1 MQNETSYPL
10 QWPRGWPRTEP
21 TRRRHALF
29 GTKAGEA
36 KRLRELSVSE
46 ATARLQSELDR
57 IGAKR
62 SVLSTNIEVR
72 LDGMPRSGRR
82 EPDDPGAA
90 VYFTLKEQRTVLACD
105 RWNRAADNI
114 AAIAAHIE
122 ATRAIARW
130 GVGTLEQAFR
140 GYRAIEDFS
149 SGVPW
154 RRVLGIRDGNPV
166 TLAEVERRFR
176 ERARESH
183 PDRGGSH
190 AAMAELNRAIE
201 AARRGMRA

>member
-10 QWPRGWPRTEP
+10 HWPQGRPRTEP
-21 TRRRHALF
+21 RRRRRALF
-29 GTKAGEA
+29 GTKAGESG
-36 KRLRELSVSE
+36 RLRELTVGE
-46 ATARLQSELDR
+46 AIARLQAELDR

-62 SVLSTNIEVR
+62 PVLSTNIEVR

-105 RWNRAADNI
+105 RWDRTADNI

-140 GYRAIEDFS
+140 GYRAIEDLS
-149 SGVPW
+149 AGVPW
-154 RRVLGIRDGNPV
+154 RRALGIRDGEPV
-166 TLAEVERRFR
+166 GLAEVEARFR
-176 ERARESH
+176 ERAREFH
-183 PDRGGSH
+183 PDHGGSH
-190 AAMAELNRAIE
+190 AAMAELNQAIA
-201 AARRGMRA
+201 AARRELRP